1 MNRRQFLAGSG
12 VAAAA
17 TTAGCVTSAIGSD
30 DPGSMTQT
38 THDSND
44 NEIVVSATGEAT
56 ADPDAASLSVGVEAS
71 GDTAEEVTDELAAQ
85 ADALR
90 EAFDDLEIPEENVEE
105 GRYRVHPR
113 RGRDGDPE
121 GYEGRHSF
129 QLTIDDVGRIGEIID
144 ELTAA
149 GADDVGRVTFSLQEE
164 TRDEIRDEALDD
176 ALANADDEARHI
188 ADNRGV
194 TIAGTKSVE
203 TGDVR
208 LDTVYLDAREV
219 AEDDAADGPP
229 TEIDADPV
237 SVTASVTVTY
247 GFE

>member
-12 VAAAA
+12 AVVTVA
-17 TTAGCVTSAIGSD
+17 TAGCVTNAFGSD
-30 DPGSMTQT
+30 NPGST
-38 THDSND
+38 TRSTGTDD
-44 NEIVVSATGEAT
+44 NEIVVSTSGEAT
-56 ADPDAASLSVGVEAS
+56 ADPDAATLSVGAEAS
-71 GDTAEEVTDELAAQ
+71 GDTAEEVTDELAAR
-85 ADALR
+85 AEALR
-90 EAFDDLEIPEENVEE
+90 EAFDDLGIPEENVEE
-105 GRYRVHPR
+105 GRYRVHPQR
-113 RGRDGDPE
+113 RRDGDTA
-121 GYEGRHSF
+121 GYEGQHSF
-129 QLTIDDVGRIGEIID
+129 QLTLEDVDRVGEIID

-149 GADDVGRVTFSLQEE
+149 GADDVGRVTFSLQDE
-164 TRDEIRDEALDD
+164 THDEIRKEAIDD

-194 TIAGTKSVE
+194 TITGTKAVE

-208 LDTVYLDAREV
+208 LNTVRVAADV

>member
-12 VAAAA
+12 VAVTAA
-17 TTAGCVTSAIGSD
+17 TAGCITSAFGD
-30 DPGSMTQT
+30 DEPGST
-38 THDSND
+38 TRATETD
-44 NEIVVSATGEAT
+44 NEIVVSTSGEVT
-56 ADPDAASLSVGVEAS
+56 ADPDAAILSVGVEAS
-71 GDTAEEVTDELAAQ
+71 GESAEEVTDELAAQ
-85 ADALR
+85 AEALR

-113 RGRDGDPE
+113 RRRDGDTE
-121 GYEGRHSF
+121 GYEGQHSF
-129 QLTIDDVGRIGEIID
+129 QLAIEDVDRVGEIID

-149 GADDVGRVTFSLQEE
+149 GADDIGQVTFSLQEE
-164 TRDEIRDEALDD
+164 TRGEIRKEAIDD

-194 TIAGTKSVE
+194 TITGTKAVE

-208 LDTVYLDAREV
+208 LNTVRVAADDV
-219 AEDDAADGPP
+219 AEEDAADGPP
-229 TEIDADPV
+229 TEVDADPV

>member
-12 VAAAA
+12 VTA
-17 TTAGCVTSAIGSD
+17 TVATAGCVTSAFGDDESGSA
-30 DPGSMTQT
+30 TQAT
-38 THDSND
+38 DTD
-44 NEIVVSATGEAT
+44 NEIVVSTTGEAT

-71 GDTAEEVTDELAAQ
+71 GDTAEAVTDELAAQ

-113 RGRDGDPE
+113 RGRDGDTE
-121 GYEGRHSF
+121 GYEGQHSF
-129 QLTIDDVGRIGEIID
+129 QLTIDDVDRVGEVID

-149 GADDVGRVTFSLQEE
+149 GADDIGRVTFSLQEE
-164 TRDEIRDEALDD
+164 TRDEIREEAIDD
-176 ALANADDEARHI
+176 ALANADDEAQHV

-194 TIAGTKSVE
+194 TITGTKAVE

-208 LDTVYLDAREV
+208 LDTVHLDVDDV

-237 SVTASVTVTY
+237 SVTASVAVTY

>member
-12 VAAAA
+12 IAAVT
-17 TTAGCVTSAIGSD
+17 TTAGCLTSAFGSD
-30 DPGSMTQT
+30 DPGSATQT
-38 THDSND
+38 TDAGDD
-44 NEIVVSATGEAT
+44 NEIVVSTTGEAT
-56 ADPDAASLSVGVEAS
+56 AEPDAASLSVGVEAS
-71 GDTAEEVTDELAAQ
+71 GDTAEAVTDELAAQ

-90 EAFDDLEIPEENVEE
+90 EAFDELEIPDENVEE

-113 RGRDGDPE
+113 RGRDGETD

-129 QLTIDDVGRIGEIID
+129 QLTIDDVDRIGEIID

-176 ALANADDEARHI
+176 ALANADDEAQHI

-194 TIAGTKSVE
+194 TITGTKSVE

-208 LDTVYLDAREV
+208 LDTVYHETDDV
-219 AEDDAADGPP
+219 AADDAADGPP

-237 SVTASVTVTY
+237 SVTASVTVAY